1 MSDLSGFSG
10 HEVIA
15 VLIKMGFSHSRTKGF
30 HAVMRRGGA
39 VCVVPLHNELAPG
52 TLKSVL
58 RQAGI
63 TKEEFLAY

>member
-15 VLIKMGFSHSRTKGF
+15 VLIKMGFSHSRTKGS

-39 VCVVPLHNELAPG
+39 VCVVPLHY
-52 TLKSVL
+52 V
-58 RQAGI
+58 GI
-63 TKEEFLAY
+63 C